1 MRPAPSQ
8 KLDPKVKNVWRIS
21 AVIWTVIIYAVCTVP
36 FAIMGA
42 VGDDMDW
49 ASLVALIETAV
60 FVVAFIV
67 FAFVVPPLRYIRWS
81 YQLDPEF
88 LDIEKGIIWR
98 ERTIIPFIRV
108 QNTDTQQGPLMR
120 AFHVSAVT
128 ISTAA
133 GEHQIPGVDE
143 SQAAALRDK
152 AAEFARIARE
162 DV

>member
-1 MRPAPSQ
+1 MRPAPTQ

-21 AVIWTVIIYAVCTVP
+21 AALWTVILYAICAAP

-42 VGDDMDW
+42 VEPDMDW
-49 ASLVALIETAV
+49 CVLVLLIETAV
-60 FVVAFIV
+60 FVLAIILFV
-67 FAFVVPPLRYIRWS
+67 FVVPPLRYMRWS

-88 LDIEKGIIWR
+88 LDIEKGIVWR

-120 AFHVSAVT
+120 AFHVSVVT

-143 SQAAALRDK
+143 GQAATLRDK

>member
-1 MRPAPSQ
+1 MRPAPTQ

-21 AVIWTVIIYAVCTVP
+21 AALWTVIIYALCTVP
-36 FAIMGA
+36 FVFLGSIE
-42 VGDDMDW
+42 DDMDW
-49 ASLVALIETAV
+49 CGIVVLAETAALVVALIL
-60 FVVAFIV
+60 FVV
-67 FAFVVPPLRYIRWS
+67 VVPPLRYIRWS
-81 YQLDPEF
+81 YELDPEF

-120 AFHVSAVT
+120 AFHVSVVT

-133 GEHQIPGVDE
+133 GEHRIPGVDE
-143 SQAAALRDK
+143 AQAAVLRDK

>member
-21 AVIWTVIIYAVCTVP
+21 AVIWTVILYVICTAP
-36 FAIMGA
+36 FALMA
-42 VGDDMDW
+42 AADLDMDW
-49 ASLVALIETAV
+49 AGLVALIETAV

-67 FAFVVPPLRYIRWS
+67 FVVVVPPLRYLRWS

-120 AFHVSAVT
+120 AFHVSVVT

-133 GEHQIPGVDE
+133 GEHQIPGVDAD
-143 SQAAALRDK
+143 QAAALRDK